1 MTTTL
6 AVTGITGHSGRFFLQ
21 ELEKHDFNGI
31 IRCLVRETS
40 NTELLD
46 ISPLKN
52 NIEKLVGDYNDYS
65 TLLKLTAGADIVMHI
80 SNIRQSL
87 NVLKASIENKVAKLV
102 MVHTT
107 GVYSKF
113 KMASSEY
120 KQIEKEI
127 EQKVLAASEESSTI
141 NSNANISIRIDNS
154 TNKSNKHIEVIIL
167 RPTMIFGDLCD
178 HNISKFIRMVDKFP
192 FMPEINRGQ
201 GKIRPVN
208 ARDLAKAY
216 YTVCMSEKRLPE
228 LYYDLSGER
237 SLTLHELFDLIGKY
251 LGKKS
256 VKHIKHI
263 SCPMWLGTTGARLL
277 KIMTLG
283 RVDLVEKVL
292 RMGEDRDY
300 NHDKATRDFGYEP
313 ESFNVGLKRE
323 VEQYLLSQKF

>member
-1 MTTTL
+1 MTTL
-6 AVTGITGHSGRFFLQ
+6 AVTGITGHSGRFFLK
-21 ELEKHDFNGI
+21 ELEEHIFHGTGSTFNSTVGSTI
-31 IRCLVRETS
+31 SSTIGTIRCLVRETS

-52 NIEKLVGDYNDYS
+52 SIEKLVGDYNDYS
-65 TLLKLTAGADIVMHI
+65 TLLNLTAGADIVMHI

-113 KMASSEY
+113 KMASGEY
-120 KQIEKEI
+120 KEI
-127 EQKVLAASEESSTI
+127 ESEIEYILKETASK
-141 NSNANISIRIDNS
+141 NDV
-154 TNKSNKHIEVIIL
+154 EVTIL

-300 NHDKATRDFGYEP
+300 NHDKATRDFGYKP

-323 VEQYLLSQKF
+323 VEQYKVIQ